1 LVLLSLALLSA
12 CAEPEPEGVFTCV
25 EDCTPIGGFE
35 QHWNQVCAED
45 GDEADSL
52 CNFCNPLEEF
62 CETEFVGGCPL
73 PPTFCNTGCNCSSF
87 NVAARSCSSPCGSGP
102 LADSST
108 DLTVEVDPEDSFIN
122 FFQDDGFVGQIVPA
136 GNLYFDGGICPD
148 ADCEIEMSGVDL
160 TSPDELVDSDGNSYV
175 NHSLFNIGR
184 PTTTIFADGA
194 FNLAP
199 GELELTASFDK
210 NGDRKVA
217 TFANTDPLVAVLD
230 VETGQFETF
239 FTLANATGGE
249 AFTTLVGTVVNEPPV
264 ADAGSDQD
272 VGCTGET
279 HLDGSGATDPNGQ
292 ADIVFHRWVEDFDTD
307 DASFLGEGVELD
319 VVLPLGV
326 HEVTLFIVDGRG
338 ATSTDS
344 LIVTVADI
352 EGPVFDL
359 VEVSP
364 DCLWPP
370 EHKYIRFALG
380 DEILVEAHDEC
391 EPDEPVVTIQSA
403 SSDEADDGIGD
414 GSTVED
420 VVFGPEAA
428 CLRSERAG
436 PGNGRTY
443 TLVVEA
449 SDSVGNVSTA
459 EIEVQVPHNQRP
471 STRCAPIDPDLFLDD
486 ADPACDLPQMGA
498 APEGGDGGGGCSA
511 VSGRPPIRQDCS
523 WTLVLAALLVAV
535 VVRRP
540 GGSTR

>member
-1 LVLLSLALLSA
+1 V
-12 CAEPEPEGVFTCV
+12 
-25 EDCTPIGGFE
+25 
-35 QHWNQVCAED
+35 VCAGRGGADVLED
-45 GDEADSL
+45 RLVCADDADVASEL
-52 CNFCNPLEEF
+52 CNFCDPT
-62 CETEFVGGCPL
+62 TEICAADLVGACIVSPTLCPS
-73 PPTFCNTGCNCSSF
+73 PSCDCVGAVPAAGRFCSSD
-87 NVAARSCSSPCGSGP
+87 CGSGP
-102 LADSST
+102 LAAPG
-108 DLTVEVDPEDSFIN
+108 DLVVELDVEESFIN
-122 FFQDDGFVGQIVPA
+122 FFQDDGFVGQIVPT
-136 GNLYFDGGICPD
+136 GSLRFDGGLCPGASCD
-148 ADCEIEMSGVDL
+148 VDVVAVDL
-160 TSPDELVDSDGNSYV
+160 SSNDLLVDGDGNTYE
-175 NHSLFNIGR
+175 NHSLLNTNA
-184 PTTTIFADGA
+184 PTTTLFEDAA
-194 FNLAP
+194 FNLPP
-199 GELELTASFDK
+199 GDLQLTASFDK
-210 NGDRKVA
+210 NGTPTVSN
-217 TFANTDPLVAVLD
+217 FANTDPLVALLD
-230 VETGQFETF
+230 VEAGQFESF
-239 FTLANATGGE
+239 VTLANATGGE
-249 AFTTLVGTVVNEPPV
+249 AFTTLVGTIVNEPPTV
-264 ADAGSDQD
+264 DAGPDQLVSCD
-272 VGCTGET
+272 GRV
-279 HLDGSGATDPNGQ
+279 HLDASGSTDPNGD
-292 ADIVFHRWVEDFDTD
+292 DIVAFSWIEHFGEDDV
-307 DASFLGEGVELD
+307 SSLGGGMELD

-486 ADPACDLPQMGA
+486 ADPACDLPQLGA

-511 VSGRPPIRQDCS
+511 VPRASNHRRGP
-523 WTLVLAALLVAV
+523 LVGLLALLAMAGILAKK
-535 VVRRP
+535 P
-540 GGSTR
+540 G